1 MNAVA
6 RALLA
11 SAKIR
16 LLDLTVIGIA
26 IAALAAVLAG
36 RYTAPAEFAFEAE
49 RWRADRTGCSFYT
62 TSERKR
68 MSRDLAQKLLAAS
81 PPPARAEVER
91 MLGAPDAERSDRT
104 WRYRAGTST
113 MDCLT
118 FTIQFDDEGRLR
130 AAYLAQH

>member
-1 MNAVA
+1 VKAIA
-6 RALLA
+6 RARLA

-16 LLDLTVIGIA
+16 LLDLTLIGIA

-36 RYTAPAEFAFEAE
+36 PYTEPVELAFEAE
-49 RWRADRTGCSFYT
+49 RWRADHAGCSLYT
-62 TSERKR
+62 TSERKQ

-91 MLGAPDAERSDRT
+91 MLGTPDAERSDRT

-118 FTIQFDDEGRLR
+118 FTIRFDDQGRLR